1 MSQIPISSKMV
12 WSWKGKTYSMPIT
25 VDDVIT
31 LARAIQ
37 FEGPPSA
44 SVAWTLIQRAAWLWT
59 NGTQIGLGKLVE
71 QYAQPINPAWF
82 PDGAKHVAEVE
93 RLTRLGDTAGVASE
107 NKKAA
112 TRVVKANTKW
122 SQLSED
128 TQSLVARILAGE
140 SSSPLSGA
148 VHYWMTRG
156 PTFTMNQSAKPTL
169 SLINTGVWSATN
181 VFFAEKD
188 SGGFGGIR
196 IVDGLAAYPGVL
208 LPAGESIELK
218 AIACL
223 IGGYVGWRYL

>member
-1 MSQIPISSKMV
+1 MSQIPINSKMV

-37 FEGPPSA
+37 FEGPPSD

-59 NGTQIGLGKLVE
+59 NGNQVGLGSLVE

-82 PDGAKHVAEVE
+82 PNGAKHIAEIE

-107 NKKAA
+107 NKKALA
-112 TRVVKANTKW
+112 RVAKANTRW
-122 SQLSED
+122 SQLSSD

-140 SSSPLSGA
+140 STSPLTGS

-156 PTFTMNQSAKPTL
+156 PTFVMNQNAKPTL

-188 SGGFGGIR
+188 SGGFGGIQF
-196 IVDGLAAYPGVL
+196 INGLAAYPGVV
-208 LPAGESIELK
+208 LPASESIGLK
-218 AIACL
+218 AIACFV
-223 IGGYVGWRYL
+223 GGYVGWRYL